1 MFNHMKVRALGKDKA
16 IFVYPC
22 NMLYYLC
29 DSYINYHL
37 DRMFKRKH
45 FAITYP
51 LGK

>member
-45 FAITYP
+45 FATTYT